1 MKEKIN
7 YQQSFFFHTQHVDDK
22 KINRAVDVNKY
33 FFIIKAGYR
42 MIFLR
47 IFAVRKNTHIIHQY
61 IMEINITEENFNQVL
76 AENPVVMVDFG
87 ATWCGPCKALAPVVE
102 EIAKEYEGRAAICKA
117 DVEECPSIAAQ
128 FRIRN
133 VPTVLFFKNGEPKD
147 KSVGLVQKSTLTDKL
162 DALL

>member
-1 MKEKIN
+1 
-7 YQQSFFFHTQHVDDK
+7 
-22 KINRAVDVNKY
+22 
-33 FFIIKAGYR
+33 
-42 MIFLR
+42 
-47 IFAVRKNTHIIHQY
+47 
-61 IMEINITEENFNQVL
+61 MEINITEENFNQVL

-102 EIAKEYEGRAAICKA
+102 EIAAEYEGRAAICKV
-117 DVEECPSIAAQ
+117 DVEECPTIAAQ

-147 KSVGLVQKSTLTDKL
+147 KSVGLVQKSTLTEKL